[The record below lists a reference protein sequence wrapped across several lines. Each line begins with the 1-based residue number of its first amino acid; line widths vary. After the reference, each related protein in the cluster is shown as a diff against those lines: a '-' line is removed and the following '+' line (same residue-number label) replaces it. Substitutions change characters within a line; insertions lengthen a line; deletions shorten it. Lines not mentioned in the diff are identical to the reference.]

1 MTSSGKGKS
10 LAGLVILALG
20 LAACSRRPLPEAGS
34 AAVAVYAERCGG
46 CHRAFD
52 PASMKYAL
60 WEMLLPRMEER
71 MRSAGMPPLSG
82 EERDTIRAYLRRN
95 SG

>member
-1 MTSSGKGKS
+1 MAPKGKGKS
-10 LAGLVILALG
+10 LAGFAILALG
-20 LAACSRRPLPEAGS
+20 IAACSLRPLPEAGS
-34 AAVAVYAERCGG
+34 PAVAVYEKRCGG

-52 PASMKYAL
+52 PTSMKNAL

-71 MRSAGMPPLSG
+71 MRTAGMPPLSG
-82 EERDTIRAYLRRN
+82 EERDTIRAYLKRN